1 MLKTQVGAPTLR
13 VDVWDKDLRSAKEI
27 MLQFGDE
34 RPARKGRIAI
44 GLNAGTRG
52 ITVVLKAL
60 EDQSIEVQHVEL
72 DEPSLDDVFADA
84 TGRRLEGGESTD

>member
-1 MLKTQVGAPTLR
+1 M
-13 VDVWDKDLRSAKEI
+13 
-27 MLQFGDE
+27 
-34 RPARKGRIAI
+34 
-44 GLNAGTRG
+44 
-52 ITVVLKAL
+52 KAL